1 MRQVRFALASG
12 IVIAAFAAQGLVA
25 FGHDSG
31 GPGGMGGGTGGTGG
45 TGGESNGPRSQVSAA
60 TAYFNQGEDFSKKK
74 NWTLAIQAYVQ
85 AVRWDPKFAEAWN
98 NLGSCYRKIKDYDKS
113 FDAYKHA
120 LALKP
125 DYPNAHEYMGRTYLA
140 TGNKDAAM
148 REYEIL
154 KRLDAKMADDLLKA
168 IQANDPDLGDTD

>member
-1 MRQVRFALASG
+1 MRRIRFALASG
-12 IVIAAFAAQGLVA
+12 IVIAMFATPGLVA

-31 GPGGMGGGTGGTGG
+31 GPGGMGGTGGTGG
-45 TGGESNGPRSQVSAA
+45 AGGGPSGPRSQISAA
-60 TAYFNQGEDFSKKK
+60 TVYFNQGEDFSKKK
-74 NWTLAIQAYVQ
+74 SWNLAIQAYAQ
-85 AVRWDPKFAEAWN
+85 AVRLDPKFAEAWN
-98 NLGSCYRKIKDYDKS
+98 NMGYCYRKVKDYDKS

-140 TGNKDAAM
+140 TGDKDAAM

-154 KRLDAKMADDLLKA
+154 KRLDAKMADELLKA
-168 IQANDPDLGDTD
+168 IEANDADLGDTN

>member
-1 MRQVRFALASG
+1 MRQVRYALASG
-12 IVIAAFAAQGLVA
+12 IVIASLVTLGAAA

-31 GPGGMGGGTGGTGG
+31 SGGGGGAGG
-45 TGGESNGPRSQVSAA
+45 GDADRQGQISPARV
-60 TAYFNQGEDFSKKK
+60 YFNQGAEFSKKK
-74 NWTLAIQAYVQ
+74 SWPLAIQAYGQ
-85 AVRWDPKFAEAWN
+85 AVRLDPKFVEAWN
-98 NLGSCYRKIKDYDKS
+98 NLGYCYRRVKDYDKS

-120 LALKP
+120 LDLKP

-154 KRLDAKMADDLLKA
+154 KRLDAKMADELLKA
-168 IQANDPDLGDTD
+168 IQANDADLGDND